1 MLKSLSRLIMKSI
14 ISIAMVEF
22 IVCSAN
28 LSFSY
33 LSLPKDHAYSW
44 FLFSRPN
51 ISQTAC
57 YTIWASCRNRF
68 LGSVCT
74 ANYMAFFFLLFLVN
88 NTKSLNVALPGFLM
102 LWELMV
108 LSIMV
113 CKACSF
119 FLCFCILLLH
129 NRLGWLF
136 SSWLF
141 PYNLWMTTF
150 TCTTI
155 L

>member
-1 MLKSLSRLIMKSI
+1 MLNSFPRLIMKSI
-14 ISIAMVEF
+14 ISIPMVEF

-28 LSFSY
+28 LSLNYF
-33 LSLPKDHAYSW
+33 SLPKDHAYSW

-51 ISQTAC
+51 ISQAAC

-74 ANYMAFFFLLFLVN
+74 ANYMAFFCCCCFWLI
-88 NTKSLNVALPGFLM
+88 TQSLNVALPGFLM